1 MFIDFVLFGEFGVR
15 AGVHRTLRAE
25 PSPGFGLRH
34 EFSKALFVMV
44 LNGVS
49 YPHHSETCG
58 RFSE

>member
-34 EFSKALFVMV
+34 EFSKALFVKV

-49 YPHHSETCG
+49 YPHQS
-58 RFSE
+58 